1 MDKTIWVVYRED
13 SAVGTLIESA
23 HYTEAEA
30 MEVVKNTSSSSFYI
44 QEVQLSGV
52 DK

>member
-1 MDKTIWVVYRED
+1 MKIWVVYRED

-30 MEVVKNTSSSSFYI
+30 MEFVKNNSFYI
-44 QEVQLSGV
+44 QEVELSGN
-52 DK
+52 KEKK